1 MFSIPALTADVP
13 QPTSWQLCVLAV
25 ALACPWAQARLR
37 RPLALGAVAA
47 IALLEWQARRSGA
60 PEGLLRVTFLDVGQ
74 GDSAIVD
81 LPDGE
86 ALLVDGGG
94 LVGSP
99 IDVGARVVAPELR
112 LRRRRRIAAV
122 VLTHPHPDHFT
133 GLVQGLEHVQVGALW
148 DTGQG
153 EAEAV
158 GGLYSTL
165 LARARASSVAVL
177 RPDSL
182 CGSRTIGGA
191 QVDVLV
197 RRCALRSSDRG
208 PNDNSFVL
216 RIRYGARAVL
226 FVGDAE
232 QEEEASLL
240 GADPA
245 RLRADVLK
253 VGHHGSRIS
262 TSASPCGAAVAP
274 TLAVASPPWGAGTTS
289 AIRATTP
296 CGPSRARGA
305 GCVGR
310 TTTAP

>member
-1 MFSIPALTADVP
+1 
-13 QPTSWQLCVLAV
+13 
-25 ALACPWAQARLR
+25 
-37 RPLALGAVAA
+37 
-47 IALLEWQARRSGA
+47 
-60 PEGLLRVTFLDVGQ
+60 
-74 GDSAIVD
+74 
-81 LPDGE
+81 
-86 ALLVDGGG
+86 LVIDGGG

-112 LRRRRRIAAV
+112 LRRRRRVAAV

-133 GLVQGLEHVQVGALW
+133 GLVQGLEHVRVGALW

-158 GGLYSTL
+158 GGLYSAL
-165 LARARASSVAVL
+165 LARARASSVPVL

-191 QVDVLV
+191 QVDVLAP
-197 RRCALRSSDRG
+197 CPSFSSDHG

-232 QEEEASLL
+232 HEEEASLL
-240 GADPA
+240 AADPT

-253 VGHHGSRIS
+253 VGHHGSRTSS
-262 TSASPCGAAVAP
+262 TPPFVAAVAP
-274 TLAVASPPWGAGTTS
+274 TQAVVSVGRRNHFGHPSADTLATL
-289 AIRATTP
+289 
-296 CGPSRARGA
+296 SRACCRVWRTDQDGA
-305 GCVGR
+305 VTLTTDGR
-310 TTTAP
+310 SLELRSEAAW